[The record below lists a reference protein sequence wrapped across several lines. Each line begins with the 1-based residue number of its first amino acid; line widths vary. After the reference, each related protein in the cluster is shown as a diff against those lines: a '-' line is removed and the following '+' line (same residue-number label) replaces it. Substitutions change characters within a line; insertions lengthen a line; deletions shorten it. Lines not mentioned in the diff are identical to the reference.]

1 MYKLTVI
8 ALLSFQLL
16 GKDLGKEKT
25 LEIQNAGLKVELI
38 KEKYANVSRHLSD
51 LKAEHDKEK
60 SKLDDLLKDACV
72 SVGGKSADDCTFE
85 SGDGKLLKVEK
96 KKDK

>member
-1 MYKLTVI
+1 
-8 ALLSFQLL
+8 
-16 GKDLGKEKT
+16 
-25 LEIQNAGLKVELI
+25 
-38 KEKYANVSRHLSD
+38 
-51 LKAEHDKEK
+51 
-60 SKLDDLLKDACV
+60 LDDLLKDACV